1 MDFKHEN
8 GVQEVH
14 VLSKEGGNDVQHSE
28 KAAASADAGL
38 EHGQPVPVNQYELT
52 TANHKLNYFGKG
64 YLALYACCFLIYFN
78 STMKGYD
85 GSMMASLNVLPEYQ
99 AYFKLGGA
107 ASATSIVFA
116 IFQVGQIA
124 ASFFFWPMDIFGR
137 KTVLF
142 VCSLGVIVSVIIQG
156 TAKNI
161 SIFIGGRFLGAF
173 FSTIS
178 SVTSVVYLVEVAPPL
193 HRGAV
198 AGMFNTLYYCG
209 ALIASFSSYGA
220 SIHHGGTQSAWKIP
234 VYLQLM
240 CPFIVAV
247 FIVLVPESPRWL
259 IMKGRREEAKNI
271 IVKYHANGE
280 ASHPT
285 VELELREIEESIIP
299 DHKEGTKP
307 WVIALDFRKLFT
319 TRPRRYRAFLAGFMG
334 WAGEFS
340 GANIASYYLPVM
352 AKKVGITNTSTLLL
366 LTSMYFVV
374 CWISAITGA
383 NLHDRFGRR
392 KLLGTSMFLLS
403 IIFAVMAA
411 STSTYEK
418 NGSKG
423 ASYTML
429 TFIFLFGIVF
439 SFAWTPMQPVYPAE
453 VLENQMRARGIA
465 FFGFNAGVAGFINT
479 IAGQVALD
487 NISYNFYTFY
497 AVLDFLLFLVIYF
510 FFVETKKRT
519 MEELEAVF
527 AAKNPR
533 KASRQTVVA
542 VHE

>member
-1 MDFKHEN
+1 MGTLQGE
-8 GVQEVH
+8 VQNVSMEKGVH
-14 VLSKEGGNDVQHSE
+14 VEQDSM
-28 KAAASADAGL
+28 SAGDSGL
-38 EHGQPVPVNQYELT
+38 ESGAEAHVNQYEQT
-52 TANHKLNYFGKG
+52 VAQHKLDYFGRG
-64 YLALYACCFLIYFN
+64 YLALYLCCFLIYFN

-99 AYFKLGGA
+99 AYFHLGGA

-124 ASFFFWPMDIFGR
+124 ASFFFWPMDILGR
-137 KTVLF
+137 KMVLF
-142 VCSLGVIVSVIIQG
+142 ICSWGVIVSIIVQG
-156 TAKNI
+156 TAKDI
-161 SIFIGGRFLGAF
+161 SVFIGGRFLGAF
-173 FSTIS
+173 FSTIA
-178 SVTSVVYLVEVAPPL
+178 SVTSVVYLVEIAPPL

-209 ALIASFSSYGA
+209 ALIASFSSYG
-220 SIHHGGTQSAWKIP
+220 SSLHHSGTQAAWKIP

-240 CPFIVAV
+240 CPLIVAV
-247 FIVLVPESPRWL
+247 FIFLVPESPRWL
-259 IMKGRREEAKNI
+259 ILKGRREEAKRI
-271 IVKYHANGE
+271 IVKYHANGN
-280 ASHPT
+280 AAHPT
-285 VELELREIEESIIP
+285 VELELREIEESISA

-307 WVIALDFRKLFT
+307 WVIALDFRKLFS
-319 TRPRRYRAFLAGFMG
+319 TRPRRYRTFLAGFMG

-352 AKKVGITNTSTLLL
+352 AKKVGITNTTTLLL

-392 KLLGTSMFLLS
+392 KLLSSSMFLLS

-411 STSTYEK
+411 MTSTYEK
-418 NGSKG
+418 TGSK
-423 ASYTML
+423 ASSYVML
-429 TFIFLFGIVF
+429 AFIFLFGIVF

-510 FFVETKKRT
+510 FFVETKKKT
-519 MEELEAVF
+519 MEEMEFVF

-533 KASRQTVVA
+533 KASQKTVISIVT
-542 VHE
+542 

>member
-1 MDFKHEN
+1 MDIQHANKDDMPRVYEEKGEHVEQN
-8 GVQEVH
+8 EMHAHDGEV
-14 VLSKEGGNDVQHSE
+14 GRR
-28 KAAASADAGL
+28 ASI
-38 EHGQPVPVNQYELT
+38 NQYEV
-52 TANHKLNYFGKG
+52 TARLHKINYWGKG
-64 YLALYACCFLIYFN
+64 YILLYLSCLLVYFN

-85 GSMMASLNVLPEYQ
+85 GSLMASLNVLPEYQ
-99 AYFKLGGA
+99 DYFNLGGA

-116 IFQVGQIA
+116 VFQIGQIA

-137 KTVLF
+137 KMVLF
-142 VCSLGVIVSVIIQG
+142 VCSLMVMVSIIIQG
-156 TAKNI
+156 TAKDI
-161 SIFIGGRFLGAF
+161 SVFIGARFLGAF
-173 FSTIS
+173 FSTIA

-198 AGMFNTLYYCG
+198 AGTFNTLYYCG

-220 SIHHGGTQSAWKIP
+220 SLHHGGTNAAWKIP

-240 CPFIVAV
+240 CPLIVAAFV
-247 FIVLVPESPRWL
+247 FFVPESPRWL

-271 IVKYHANGE
+271 IIKYHANGD
-280 ASHPT
+280 ASHPAVD
-285 VELELREIEESIIP
+285 VELHEIEESITP

-319 TRPRRYRAFLAGFMG
+319 TRSRRYRAFLAGFMG

-352 AKKVGITNTSTLLL
+352 ARKVGITDTTTLLL

-374 CWISAITGA
+374 CWIFAIAGA
-383 NLHDRFGRR
+383 NLHDKFGRR
-392 KLLGTSMFLLS
+392 KLLSISMFCLS

-411 STSTYEK
+411 MTATYEK
-418 NGSKG
+418 TGSK
-423 ASYTML
+423 ASSYTML

-465 FFGFNAGVAGFINT
+465 FFGFNAGLAGFINT

-497 AVLDFLLFLVIYF
+497 AILDFLLFIVIYF

-519 MEELEAVF
+519 MEELESVF

-533 KASRQTVVA
+533 KASKTMTVVS
-542 VHE
+542 